1 MFRQLSTFGTANILA
16 VWYFKK
22 INEIL
27 KRVPSNKKLSIFY
40 FSLFYHSLIS
50 YSELETNTRNSDQLD
65 STILIQAGRSSNLI
79 IALQSSNLP
88 PILSQLASLYTQKK
102 KFFQE
107 RKPSISRTTLTFLSM
122 FKRKNVNLT
131 GGKSLFQVFQKLSTY
146 IGLAY
151 TNHFDTGSS
160 MIEYGLCQNGN
171 IRHFFGKIIC
181 MFQIAMYK
189 PKYRRNINHKL
200 YTFICVQQI
209 TNLSP
214 LNQKKGF
221 NYCVRA
227 N

>member
-1 MFRQLSTFGTANILA
+1 MWIQQKQLSTFGTANILA

-102 KFFQE
+102 KLWTLLGQMGSWKLPLPELPGKKTLNFKNNLDIPGQFNPQVLDLL
-107 RKPSISRTTLTFLSM
+107 KTTT
-122 FKRKNVNLT
+122 
-131 GGKSLFQVFQKLSTY
+131 
-146 IGLAY
+146 
-151 TNHFDTGSS
+151 
-160 MIEYGLCQNGN
+160 
-171 IRHFFGKIIC
+171 
-181 MFQIAMYK
+181 
-189 PKYRRNINHKL
+189 NIN
-200 YTFICVQQI
+200 
-209 TNLSP
+209 SP
-214 LNQKKGF
+214 IV
-221 NYCVRA
+221 YV
-227 N
+227 